1 VVVGGAVGL
10 HFDAFLLPGNDD
22 VGGVPTKVDD
32 VVEISGGEVVE
43 VVGLMMLQRVLPCV
57 LRL

>member
-1 VVVGGAVGL
+1 
-10 HFDAFLLPGNDD
+10 
-22 VGGVPTKVDD
+22 
-32 VVEISGGEVVE
+32 VEISGGEVVE